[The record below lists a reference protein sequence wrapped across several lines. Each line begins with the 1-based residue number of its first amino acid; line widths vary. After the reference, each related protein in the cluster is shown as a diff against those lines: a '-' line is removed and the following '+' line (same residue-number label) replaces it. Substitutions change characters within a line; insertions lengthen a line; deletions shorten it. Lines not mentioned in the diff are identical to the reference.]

1 MINNRLLKI
10 IGPLMINNRYVGKYL
25 ELVLSPLLIISKWFI
40 SSNFSVLSP
49 QIQNL
54 ARRAGENAGS
64 ESENKR
70 NIVFVNRNF
79 MQDQVGGVNFLIALM
94 AFGLKRRGH
103 RVRILCE
110 SPRPWPKESSFQ
122 GVQIIGISPR
132 LFFMD
137 HSSPPFYASWSTSV
151 KTYLRDEAEGGEVIN
166 VFATIA
172 GLETVG
178 TEELSDNVN
187 SICYLVTDHII
198 HKFGTMTK
206 PTEGSRVAK
215 FIKSEREFLMSPSLR
230 IIGDS
235 KAIVDDLSK
244 VLALP
249 ELPKRSGIL
258 YIGWPK
264 NDEKSNVKL
273 PVGRLVTCIGSVS
286 FRKGTR
292 TLIEAWLSICSDPML
307 TDVNLLICGPTS
319 DDHESENL
327 ILNAPVSSRITRIKV
342 MSEAEKNYI
351 LSKTDVVAIPSH
363 YESFGIVGV
372 EAMQMGCQIVASH
385 IGGLPEVLEGVGKFF
400 ETGNSSSLA
409 ATLKEVLTG
418 QSTTPIQAISNRA
431 DHFDFE
437 RMLQNLEAELR

>member
-25 ELVLSPLLIISKWFI
+25 ELILSPLLIFSKWFF
-40 SSNFSVLSP
+40 SNDFTVLSP

-54 ARRAGENAGS
+54 ARRAEKNAGS

-79 MQDQVGGVNFLIALM
+79 MQGQVGGVNFLIALM

-110 SPRPWPKESSFQ
+110 SPRPWPKRTSFQ
-122 GVQIIGISPR
+122 GVEIVGIRPR
-132 LFFMD
+132 LFFID
-137 HSSPPFYASWSTSV
+137 HSSPPFYAGWSTAV
-151 KTYLRDEAEGGEVIN
+151 KMYLRNETKGDEVIN

-178 TEELSDNVN
+178 TEGLSNKVN

-198 HKFGTMTK
+198 HKFGTITK
-206 PTEGSRVAK
+206 PDKGSRVAK
-215 FIKSEREFLMSPSLR
+215 FIKSEREFLMSPSIR

-244 VLALP
+244 VLSLP

-264 NDEKSNVKL
+264 NDEKTNVDL
-273 PVGRLVTCIGSVS
+273 PVGKLVTCIGSVS

-292 TLIEAWLSICSDPML
+292 TLVEAWLSICADPML
-307 TDVNLLICGPTS
+307 ANVNLLICGPTS
-319 DDHESENL
+319 DDHESETL

-351 LSKTDVVAIPSH
+351 LSKTDVVVIPSN
-363 YESFGIVGV
+363 YESFGIVCV
-372 EAMQMGCQIVASH
+372 EAMQMGCQIVASQV
-385 IGGLPEVLEGVGKFF
+385 GGLPEVLAGVGKFF
-400 ETGNSSSLA
+400 ETGNSMSLA
-409 ATLKEVLTG
+409 ATLKGVLTG
-418 QSTTPIQAISNRA
+418 QNTTPIQTISNRA
-431 DHFDFE
+431 DDFNFE
-437 RMLQNLEAELR
+437 LMLQNLEAELR